1 MKILHINSNYLYTSI
16 YENLLDN
23 LDYDIENIIFNPV
36 KKKNIEKINS
46 KYEIFKPNNI
56 KKADSL
62 FTISRMRRN
71 LKYVKKQIDLTQSD
85 LLIHAHSTSNDG
97 LLAYKI
103 YKKYG
108 LPYVL
113 TVRNTD
119 VNFTFKYKK
128 HLNKIYGK
136 VLLNAEVIIFP
147 NYSYKKKMIE
157 FFKGNEKLIFKIKN
171 SRIIP
176 NGVDRFWHESYSEKH
191 RKLNLKKEINVLF
204 VGRIY
209 KQKNLHRVVSAIKQ
223 LNEQKYNI
231 NYNVVGNVI
240 DKTYF
245 EKLNQSKCFNYLG
258 EKNKKEILDIMKHN
272 DMFVMPSENETF
284 GLVYIE
290 AISQNLPII
299 FTKNEG
305 IDEYFPENKYG
316 EAVNAFEVKSIKN
329 GILKLI
335 KNYEKYQKNMISKR
349 ELEDFKWENIGSTY
363 SLLYKGILEK

>member
-23 LDYDIENIIFNPV
+23 LDHDIENIIFNPV

-62 FTISRMRRN
+62 FTLSRMRRN
-71 LKYVKKQIDLTQSD
+71 LYYIKNQIDFTQSD
-85 LLIHAHSTSNDG
+85 LLIHAHSMTNDG
-97 LLAYKI
+97 LLAYKL
-103 YKKYG
+103 YKKYK

-119 VNFTFKYKK
+119 VNFTLKYKK
-128 HLNKIYGK
+128 HLFKIYEK

-147 NYSYKKKMIE
+147 NHSYKNKMIE
-157 FFKGNEKLIFKIKN
+157 IFKSNEKLIFKMKN

-176 NGVDRFWHESYSEKH
+176 NGVDRFWHENYSEQY

-209 KQKNLHRVVSAIKQ
+209 KQKNLHRVVSAINQ
-223 LNEQKYNI
+223 LNEQKYNV
-231 NYNVVGNVI
+231 NYNVVGSVI
-240 DKTYF
+240 DKKYF
-245 EKLNQSKCFNYLG
+245 EKLNKSKDFNYLG
-258 EKNKKEILDIMKHN
+258 EKSKIEILDIMKDN
-272 DMFVMPSENETF
+272 DMFIMPSENETF

-305 IDEYFPENKYG
+305 IDDYFPENKYG
-316 EAVNAFEVKSIKN
+316 EAVNAFEVNSIKN
-329 GILKLI
+329 GILKII
-335 KNYEKYQKNMISKR
+335 KDYEKYQKNMISKNH
-349 ELEDFKWENIGSTY
+349 LEDFKWEKIGFTY